1 MGLTMAVTATAL
13 SLVLLLAAGLCHGV
27 SEGGSKDG
35 GELVVHKE
43 DGGGETADVGQETAL
58 SEEHENGGSDGEGNG
73 VSGSNNGDDE
83 SANDAEEEQPSDS
96 SVDGA
101 TDLHDNST
109 ESPE

>member
-13 SLVLLLAAGLCHGV
+13 SLFLLLAAGLCHGV
-27 SEGGSKDG
+27 SG
-35 GELVVHKE
+35 GESINGDEQIVHKE
-43 DGGGETADVGQETAL
+43 DGGGGTTDVGQEKAL

-73 VSGSNNGDDE
+73 VSGSDNGDE
-83 SANDAEEEQPSDS
+83 SANNAVEEQPSDS